1 MLTRF
6 ALAAIGFYQRRLR
19 HAGAFA
25 VIVSLLV
32 VLVLG
37 AIEIVSV
44 PLLLTAAGVTAAP
57 LGPVLGLV
65 ALFIALGGGVI
76 IALAA
81 LTMGAPFSSCR
92 YTPSCS
98 NYATIAYA
106 RYGIVWGSL
115 LTAWRLARCAPW
127 GGHGWD
133 PVPDRK
139 DGRPDPAGTPRQI
152 PPDRK
157 HRHGQLLPTKK
168 SAN

>member
-1 MLTRF
+1 MLTRL

-19 HAGAFA
+19 HAGALA
-25 VIVSLLV
+25 VLVSLVV

-37 AIEIVSV
+37 TIEVIAV
-44 PLLLTAAGVTAAP
+44 PLLLASASTMAAP
-57 LGPVLGLV
+57 LGPVLGFV
-65 ALFIALGGGVI
+65 ALLGALAGGVV

-133 PVPDRK
+133 PVPERK
-139 DGRPDPAGTPRQI
+139 DGRADPDGTPRQI

-157 HRHGQLLPTKK
+157 HRHGQLLLAKK
-168 SAN
+168 STN